1 MPTAL
6 ILPEGPARQPRPRP
20 EAQPSLVTESP
31 RPPVCHPRPIHF
43 RERQLWRGAAGPW
56 RVRRASARLPAAQG
70 AAEDRRGRCAA
81 RGPYR
86 LGGRVQ
92 RTAATRARRAHG
104 RIPLPRRLRS
114 RNLSGRCDRSPEQAC
129 AFHKARG
136 PGWYHTAMKVVI
148 CGATG
153 RTGRLLVEGA
163 LARGHDV
170 TAFVRASNKLG
181 ALRDRVRV
189 VHGDVLDGGA
199 VSDAVDGQEAVLVA
213 LAGGGTKA
221 AEQVNAQGTLNVIRS
236 MQRYGVRRLVVLSAG
251 GTQPGRDPNRPWFF
265 ERIVKPLFLKDV
277 LADLRRM
284 EISVR
289 QSELD

>member
-1 MPTAL
+1 
-6 ILPEGPARQPRPRP
+6 
-20 EAQPSLVTESP
+20 
-31 RPPVCHPRPIHF
+31 
-43 RERQLWRGAAGPW
+43 
-56 RVRRASARLPAAQG
+56 
-70 AAEDRRGRCAA
+70 
-81 RGPYR
+81 
-86 LGGRVQ
+86 
-92 RTAATRARRAHG
+92 
-104 RIPLPRRLRS
+104 
-114 RNLSGRCDRSPEQAC
+114 
-129 AFHKARG
+129 
-136 PGWYHTAMKVVI
+136 MKVVVF
-148 CGATG
+148 GATG

-170 TAFVRASNKLG
+170 TAFVRAPNKLG

-189 VHGDVLDGGA
+189 VRGDVLDGGA

-251 GTQPGRDPNRPWFF
+251 GTQPGRDPNLPWFF
-265 ERIVKPLFLKDV
+265 ERIVKPLFLKNV

-289 QSELD
+289 QSELDWTLVRAAQLVDGPARGAYRAEPGYSLPGGTKIARADVAAFMLDELERRDNIAHALAIAY